1 MTIPGKKVPV
11 DKIEKHLHEIW
22 EQKASEL
29 KQDLVRSSTINFCV
43 TCELSLL
50 DKILELLHHVVPY
63 HPGRVVVAAF
73 DEHNTSEQ
81 ITAHVYTYCHEK
93 ADQKRICS
101 EMIILHFGKNSR
113 QHLTGLILPLI
124 LPNLPLY
131 LWWMLSCDQLMDY
144 DSLLKSTN
152 RLIVNSPFL
161 RAVDMETLVETV
173 LSVEEIKLSDYA
185 WGRITNWREAM
196 AHYID
201 PDSLQHIQQV
211 TLFSSGENPAL
222 DAWLFVGW
230 LASRL
235 SWTPK
240 GILSGRLTFSHK
252 DQRIDVLF
260 ENKERDNQHLLAV
273 EIKVGP
279 DQLLFRSQQNSIQ
292 ILKNDQFL
300 ASIPLTTDPG
310 QILSNELDVLFQDRI
325 YLQALEKLSEL
336 FHFKKGIRK
345 DEEQHHTY

>member
-11 DKIEKHLHEIW
+11 DKIENYLHEIW

-43 TCELSLL
+43 TCEVSLL
-50 DKILELLHHVVPY
+50 DKIFELLHHVVPY

-73 DEHNTSEQ
+73 DEQNTSEQ

-101 EMIILHFGKNSR
+101 EMIILHFGQNSC

-131 LWWMLSCDQLMDY
+131 LWWMLPYDQLLDY

-161 RAVDMETLVETV
+161 RTVNIETLVETV

-211 TLFSSGENPAL
+211 TLFSSGEGPAL
-222 DAWLFVGW
+222 DAWLLVGW

-235 SWTPK
+235 SWTPE

-252 DQRIDVLF
+252 DQQIDILF
-260 ENKERDNQHLLAV
+260 ENKERGNQHLFAV

-279 DQLLFRSQQNSIQ
+279 DQFLFRSHHNSIQ
-292 ILKNDQFL
+292 ILKNDRVL
-300 ASIPLTTDPG
+300 AGIPLTTDPG
-310 QILSNELDVLFQDRI
+310 HILSNELDVLFQDRI
-325 YLQALEKLSEL
+325 YLQTLKTLADL
-336 FHFKKGIRK
+336 FNFKKGINE